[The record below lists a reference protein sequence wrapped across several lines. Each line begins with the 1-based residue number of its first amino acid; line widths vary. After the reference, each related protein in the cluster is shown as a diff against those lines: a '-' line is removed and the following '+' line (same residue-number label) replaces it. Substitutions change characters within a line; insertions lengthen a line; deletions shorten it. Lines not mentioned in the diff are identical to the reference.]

1 MTRGTLRAVAVVAG
15 VLLTQFSFAL
25 TAGTASADIFLK
37 RDRFGVLHFTNVPTD
52 KGYKVVM
59 QDPSPFTRRPGP
71 GVGAIGRATS
81 FASVDSRLFDPII
94 ADVAA
99 RYQMDRALVKA
110 VIKAESGFQPHA
122 VSPKGARGLMQL
134 MPQTAL
140 MHGVRNIH
148 EPSENI
154 EGGVQHL
161 RMLLDRYNGNVPLA
175 LAAYNAGENAVDQAG
190 GIPPFPE
197 TRDYVWRVLQFRQ
210 LYLQQYI
217 QQAAARTQ

>member
-1 MTRGTLRAVAVVAG
+1 GAVVAVAG
-15 VLLTQFSFAL
+15 VLLSQFAF
-25 TAGTASADIFLK
+25 TTGTASADIFLK

-52 KGYKVVM
+52 KGYRVVM
-59 QDPSPFTRRPGP
+59 QEASPFTRRPGP
-71 GVGAIGRATS
+71 GLSPIGKASS

-94 ADVAA
+94 ANVAA
-99 RYQMDRALVKA
+99 RYQIDRALVKA
-110 VIKAESGFQPHA
+110 VIKAESGFQPRA
-122 VSPKGARGLMQL
+122 VSSKGARGLMQL

-175 LAAYNAGENAVDQAG
+175 LAAYNAGEGAVDQAG

-210 LYLQQYI
+210 LYLQESI
-217 QQAAARTQ
+217 QQANARTR

>member
-1 MTRGTLRAVAVVAG
+1 MTLVSRRVGVVVAG
-15 VLLTQFSFAL
+15 AVIAQLLLSMAPRP
-25 TAGTASADIFLK
+25 AAADIFLK

-59 QDPSPFTRRPGP
+59 QEQAGISRITATGSSVSF
-71 GVGAIGRATS
+71 GR
-81 FASVDSRLFDPII
+81 VDSRAFDPII
-94 ADVAA
+94 AEVAA

-110 VIKAESGFQPHA
+110 VIKAESGFEPRA

-134 MPQTAL
+134 MPQTAML
-140 MHGVRNIH
+140 HGVRHIH

-161 RMLLDRYNGNVPLA
+161 RMLLDRYNNNVPLA
-175 LAAYNAGENAVDQAG
+175 LAAYNAGEGAVDQAG
-190 GIPPFPE
+190 GIPAFPE

-210 LYLQQYI
+210 QYLQQYL
-217 QQAAARTQ
+217 QQAVARAR

>member
-1 MTRGTLRAVAVVAG
+1 MTLVPARVGVVVAG
-15 VLLTQFSFAL
+15 ALLVQSLLCIA
-25 TAGTASADIFLK
+25 ARPAAADIFLK

-59 QDPSPFTRRPGP
+59 QEQPGYARVTAT
-71 GVGAIGRATS
+71 GSTVSFGR
-81 FASVDSRLFDPII
+81 VDSRAFDPII
-94 ADVAA
+94 AEVAA

-110 VIKAESGFQPHA
+110 VIKAESGFEPRA

-134 MPQTAL
+134 MPQTAML
-140 MHGVRNIH
+140 HGVRHIH

-161 RMLLDRYNGNVPLA
+161 RMLLDRYNNNVPLA
-175 LAAYNAGENAVDQAG
+175 LAAYNAGEGAVDQAR
-190 GIPPFPE
+190 GIPAFPE

-210 LYLQQYI
+210 QYLQQYL
-217 QQAAARTQ
+217 QQAVARAR